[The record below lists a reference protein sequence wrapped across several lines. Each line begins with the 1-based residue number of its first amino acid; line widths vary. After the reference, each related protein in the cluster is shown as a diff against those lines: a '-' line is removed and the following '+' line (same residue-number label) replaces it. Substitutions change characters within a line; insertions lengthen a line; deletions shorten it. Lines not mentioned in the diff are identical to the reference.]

1 MRTYSE
7 LRQELSERI
16 YPFLIDCVQEEGLDA
31 LDAGGDLYNPDGSK
45 LGPQDSMGSMV
56 QTFALYFPGTNKRLV
71 VVIGPSGAEEASVS
85 IFLRNDAVRHIILVN
100 EEGFEVAWTAIQS
113 TLRDVV
119 GQI

>member
-1 MRTYSE
+1 MTTYSE

-31 LDAGGDLYNPDGSK
+31 LDAGGSFYNPDGSK
-45 LGPQDSMGSMV
+45 LGPQDSIGAMV
-56 QTFALYFPGTNKRLV
+56 QSYALYFPSHNKRLV
-71 VVIGPSGAEEASVS
+71 VVISPSGAEEASVS
-85 IFLRNDAVRHIILVN
+85 VFLLNDAVRHIILVDQ
-100 EEGFEVAWTAIQS
+100 EGFETAWSAIQS